1 MSKLQELISQTYI
14 RLNEYTIDDEYYGFS
29 LPLEKLK
36 KSYQVA
42 CKDGECM
49 ETVDID
55 QVKPGDV
62 VFVSEEDEH
71 EIYQVRVT

>member
-1 MSKLQELISQTYI
+1 MSKLDQIITKTYI

-42 CKDGECM
+42 CKDCECL

-55 QVKPGDV
+55 QVKQGDV

-71 EIYQVRVT
+71 EIYQVKVV

>member
-1 MSKLQELISQTYI
+1 MSKLDQIIAKAYI
-14 RLNEYTIDDEYYGFS
+14 QLNEYTLEDEYYGFS

-42 CKDGECM
+42 CKDCDCM

-55 QVKPGDV
+55 QIKQGDI
-62 VFVSEEDEH
+62 VFVSEDDER
-71 EIYQVRVT
+71 EIYQVKVV

>member
-42 CKDGECM
+42 CKDSNCM

-55 QVKPGDV
+55 QVKPGDIV
-62 VFVSEEDEH
+62 SVSEEDEH
-71 EIYQVRVT
+71 EIYQVKVT